1 MFNLN
6 EYMRDN
12 RLENGN
18 VRRIKCTDGFTI
30 SVQGSNGSYCDPRE
44 DLADHYYEVECGFPN
59 ATPEYIMDY
68 AENEDDP
75 TETVYGYVPVELV
88 EKLID
93 LHGGV

>member
-6 EYMRDN
+6 EYMSNN

-18 VRRIKCTDGFTI
+18 VKRIICTDGFTI

-59 ATPEYIMDY
+59 AVPEFILNY
-68 AENEDDP
+68 AEDETDP
-75 TETVYGYVPVELV
+75 INTVYGYVPVALV
-88 EKLID
+88 EQLIN
-93 LHGGV
+93 LHNHS